1 MKKILLSEKS
11 GKNATYLT
19 FTQGL
24 EHPAIRK
31 GVCDTLKKC
40 LSSPD
45 VTMPP
50 DNELMNELKKSL
62 GWFRALSC

>member
-1 MKKILLSEKS
+1 MGMGFCPFKGGDEKKILLSEKS

-31 GVCDTLKKC
+31 GVCDTLKNVC
-40 LSSPD
+40 RHL
-45 VTMPP
+45 T
-50 DNELMNELKKSL
+50 LQ
-62 GWFRALSC
+62 FRRIMS

>member
-1 MKKILLSEKS
+1 MKKKFLLSEKS

-31 GVCDTLKKC
+31 GVCDTLKNVC
-40 LSSPD
+40 RHLTLQCRRIMS
-45 VTMPP
+45 
-50 DNELMNELKKSL
+50 
-62 GWFRALSC
+62 